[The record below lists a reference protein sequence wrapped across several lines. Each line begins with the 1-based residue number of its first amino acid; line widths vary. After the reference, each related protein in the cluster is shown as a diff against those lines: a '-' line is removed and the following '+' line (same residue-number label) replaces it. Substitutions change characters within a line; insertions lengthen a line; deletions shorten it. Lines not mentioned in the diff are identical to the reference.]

1 MLKLLRIRCM
11 LRTHVGLRLGFRY
24 LKYLGQLLNVSK
36 HKLFQSYHLLRL
48 KDLRM
53 LIMIPRLLMLYL
65 LQRLLLEFVI

>member
-1 MLKLLRIRCM
+1 MLKLLGQTMLKHLRIRCM

-36 HKLFQSYHLLRL
+36 HKLFQSYRLLRL

-53 LIMIPRLLMLYL
+53 LIMIPRL
-65 LQRLLLEFVI
+65 